1 MRRVFDARLLAR
13 VATAL
18 FLAAVFWPLAA
29 SAQHGTVRSVHN
41 DWQIR
46 CETAPGAPA
55 EQCALVQSVTAEDR
69 PNVGLTVIIL
79 KTADRCT
86 ITEEERLQAQQL
98 FPKAK
103 VFSMRFSC
111 DDDVEENLTY
121 TNVNDKFGF
130 LAVYAGLTMKEAK
143 ARLAE
148 AKATGK
154 FPGANI
160 RKMQAKRI
168 SP

>member
-1 MRRVFDARLLAR
+1 MRRDSQFALILAL
-13 VATAL
+13 A
-18 FLAAVFWPLAA
+18 LAANAMA
-29 SAQHGTVRSVHN
+29 G
-41 DWQIR
+41 
-46 CETAPGAPA
+46 APGKVQPDPAAP
-55 EQCALVQSVTAEDR
+55 CPQSGT
-69 PNVGLTVIIL
+69 
-79 KTADRCT
+79 K
-86 ITEEERLQAQQL
+86 QL

-148 AKATGK
+148 VKATGK
-154 FPGANI
+154 FAGANI